1 MPERP
6 FRVGAARRRI
16 TPPSEVGP
24 VYRAGYKMMEAERLT
39 GTVDEIFLRCM
50 TVETKASRV
59 IFLSLDLIGLFRDF
73 TDALASRLAPQGIE
87 PNSLI
92 VATTHSH
99 AAPDTMGA
107 WGPSFGVSGYNQEY
121 AEFLLTAAV
130 DGVTEA
136 LESAAPAKPYLCVE
150 ETNLGV
156 SNYREPDELN
166 LVLWCLSFRGADGVI
181 GSLISYSAQPELVPR
196 NDDRISG
203 DYPGEA
209 CRILDRELG
218 GTTLF
223 LLGPCGGME
232 PEGCEEGYETAHAY
246 GRKLAEAVVDLVPKV
261 GPVRGDTI
269 AVRVREV
276 ELPVEND
283 GFKLMME
290 HGIFETARRPPTART
305 TLSRIEIGEVAVFAL
320 PGESFPGI
328 VAGAGPKDR
337 ILFVNQVN
345 DSLGYFISPE
355 HFRSEPV
362 EWAEGH
368 HFTGHELESLGQRAG
383 EIIRKELISLARE
396 PASSSPD
403 HREADRGERG

>member
-16 TPPSEVGP
+16 TPSPEVGP

-50 TVETKASRV
+50 TVETEATRV
-59 IFLSLDLIGLFRDF
+59 VFLSLDLIGLFRDF
-73 TDALASRLAPQGIE
+73 TDALASRLTPQGIE
-87 PNSLI
+87 PKSLI

-107 WGPSFGVSGYNQEY
+107 WGPSFGVSGTNEQY
-121 AEFLLTAAV
+121 AQFLLTAAA
-130 DGVTEA
+130 DAVTEA
-136 LESAAPAKPYLCVE
+136 LASAGPARPYLCIE

-156 SNYREPDELN
+156 GSFREPDELN
-166 LVLWCLSFRGADGVI
+166 LALWCLSFRGDGGVI
-181 GSLISYSAQPELVPR
+181 GSLISYSAQPELAPR
-196 NDDRISG
+196 DDDRISG

-223 LLGPCGGME
+223 LLGACGGME
-232 PEGCEEGYETAHAY
+232 PEGCEEGYEAAHAY
-246 GRKLAEAVVDLVPKV
+246 GRKLAGAVIEMVPA
-261 GPVRGDTI
+261 GRPVQGDTL

-276 ELPVEND
+276 ELPVENE

-290 HGIFETARRPPTART
+290 HGILETARRPPAART
-305 TLSRIEIGEVAVFAL
+305 TLSRIEIGEVAIFAL

-328 VAGAGPKDR
+328 VAEIGPKDR
-337 ILFVNQVN
+337 ALFINQVN
-345 DSLGYFISPE
+345 DSLGYFIPPE
-355 HFRSEPV
+355 QFRSEPV
-362 EWAEGH
+362 EWGEGH

-383 EIIRKELISLARE
+383 EIIREELSRLSRE
-396 PASSSPD
+396 
-403 HREADRGERG
+403 